1 MDLTPQFLTKKL
13 FIMKK
18 LFAITAIVLLCN
30 NVFSQGNKYLVF
42 EFMKVANDQ
51 ELSYM
56 ETEDFWEKIH
66 TQRVINGNIIG
77 WDLWSLESGDEDQK
91 FQYLTVS
98 VYDDLTKMFVNS
110 LDLGTA
116 LEDAY
121 PELSDEELDEK
132 FNKTSKSRELA
143 LRLYLEIIDG
153 TTDNFDMKMGTVASI
168 EFMNS
173 LGNTKAYEKAEIEI
187 FLPLHQQAVD
197 NGEKGNWSLIT
208 ILPQS
213 AGDMNASH
221 LTINM
226 YKGIDEYLKSQ
237 ETNEDEEIISEL
249 NKKIEEG
256 VKTRDIKSK
265 YVAILIKKTR

>member
-1 MDLTPQFLTKKL
+1 
-13 FIMKK
+13 MKK
-18 LFAITAIVLLCN
+18 SILFVAIVFLFN
-30 NVFSQGNKYLVF
+30 NVFSQGNEYLVF

-66 TQRVINGNIIG
+66 TQRVINENIIG
-77 WDLWSLESGDEDQK
+77 WDLWSLESGDEEQQ
-91 FQYLTVS
+91 FQYLTVA
-98 VYDDLTKMFVNS
+98 VYDDSIKMFSNS
-110 LDLGTA
+110 LDFGSA
-116 LEDAY
+116 LNDAY
-121 PELSDEELDEK
+121 PELTDVELDEK

-153 TTDNFDMKMGTVASI
+153 TTDDFDMKIGTVATI

-197 NGEKGNWSLIT
+197 NGEKGNWSLIS

-226 YKGIDEYLKSQ
+226 YKGIEAYLKSQ

-265 YVAILIKKTR
+265 YVAILIKKVR

>member
-1 MDLTPQFLTKKL
+1 
-13 FIMKK
+13 MKK
-18 LFAITAIVLLCN
+18 TLLFVAIALLCS

-42 EFMKVANDQ
+42 EFMKVASDQ

-77 WDLWSLESGDEDQK
+77 WDLWSLQSGEEGQQ

-98 VYDDLTKMFVNS
+98 LYDDLTKMFVNS
-110 LDLGTA
+110 LDIGTA

-143 LRLYLEIIDG
+143 SRLYLEIIAG
-153 TTDNFDMKMGTVASI
+153 TTDDFEMKMGTVATI

-187 FLPLHQQAVD
+187 FLPLHQQAVA
-197 NGEKGNWSLIT
+197 NGEKGNWSLIS

-226 YKGIDEYLKSQ
+226 YKGIEAYLNSQ
-237 ETNEDEEIISEL
+237 ETNEDDESIADS

-256 VKTRDIKSK
+256 LKTRDIKSK
-265 YVAILIKKTR
+265 YVAILIKKVR